1 MSKRRVVVTGLGS
14 ITSLGLDKEE
24 LWTGLLAGKSAIKLI
39 NRFDVN
45 AHSSKIAALVE
56 GFDPSRW
63 LEHKD
68 IRHLDIFSQYT
79 LAAGDMAVKDSGIE
93 WSQCELTRCGVI
105 LGSGIGGL
113 HTIEEQHQI
122 FLERGAKRVSP
133 YLIPMLMA
141 NAISGH
147 ISIRYGLRGVNFV
160 TASACA
166 SAAHAIGLSLQN
178 ILYGESDLIITGGA
192 EAAITPLGLAGF
204 CSMRALSKRNESP
217 ETASRPFDKDRD
229 GFVMGEGAGIL
240 ILEELEHAKKRNA
253 HIYCELLGVGWTA
266 DAHHITAPSES
277 GIGATNSMRLA
288 LENARINKDQISYI
302 NAHGTSTPMNDST
315 ESQAIVNCFGEDIAK
330 KIPISSSKSM
340 IGHLLG
346 ASGGVEA
353 VITALSIE
361 RSTIHCTANFESS
374 DFPIPLDFVPKA
386 AREIPIHYAIS
397 NSFGFGGHNVSLV
410 MGKFK

>member
-39 NRFDVN
+39 DRFDVSS
-45 AHSSKIAALVE
+45 HSSKIAALIE
-56 GFDPSRW
+56 GFDPSQW

-93 WSQCELTRCGVI
+93 WNRCDLTHCGVI

-113 HTIEEQHQI
+113 HTIEEQYQI

-240 ILEELEHAKKRNA
+240 ILEELEHAKKRSA

-288 LENARINKDQISYI
+288 IENARINKDQISYI

-315 ESQAIVNCFGEDIAK
+315 EAKAIVNCFGEEIAK

-353 VITALSIE
+353 LITALSIE

-374 DFPIPLDFVPKA
+374 DFPIPLDFVPKV
-386 AREIPIHYAIS
+386 AREIPIDYAIS